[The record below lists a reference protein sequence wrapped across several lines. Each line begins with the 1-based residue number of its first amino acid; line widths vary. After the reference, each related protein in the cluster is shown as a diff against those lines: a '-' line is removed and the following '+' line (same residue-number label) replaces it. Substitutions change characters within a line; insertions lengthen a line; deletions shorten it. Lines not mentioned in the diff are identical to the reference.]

1 MKSMPG
7 LTDKTRD
14 ELLAANQIQAQRIA
28 DLEAKIA
35 WFEEQFRLAKHQQFG
50 ASSERSVPEQPN
62 LFNEAEAVVDAA
74 PQEPETEH
82 ISYERRKFN
91 GQREAKLENLPVDDI
106 DYVLA
111 EDEQVCPQCSGRL
124 HEIGIETRREL
135 RLIPAQ
141 QVVVRHN
148 QHKYAC
154 RHCQQEETST
164 PIVTAPM
171 PKPAFP
177 NSLASAS
184 AVAHVM
190 AQKFVMGIPL
200 YRQEQQFARQG
211 FELSR
216 QTMAN
221 WMIKGAGWLTI
232 IYGRMRRILLERDIL
247 HADETVL
254 QVLNEPGRA
263 AQTDSYMWL
272 YRSGRYGPPI
282 VLFEYQPGR
291 SGRYPEAFLEGF
303 EGFLHADCYGGYN
316 RLHEDKVILSGCLAH
331 ARRKFDEA
339 LKVLPAS
346 ARKNA
351 NSLPRIGLDY
361 FGELYQVERD
371 LADATPEQRYL
382 TRIERGKPILDRFKT
397 WLDALAPQVLPKGAL
412 GKAIGYC
419 LGNWTKLTN
428 FLLDGRL
435 EVDNNRAERSIKPFV
450 IGRKNWLFASTPRGA
465 KASAII
471 YSLVETAKENRLD
484 PFAYLTYLFETLPN
498 IDMQDQAALDRLL
511 PWADHLPISRRPSTL

>member
-1 MKSMPG
+1 MQE
-7 LTDKTRD
+7 LTDKTRE
-14 ELLAANQIQAQRIA
+14 ELAQENQVLAQKNTE
-28 DLEAKIA
+28 LEAKVA
-35 WFEEQFRLAKHQQFG
+35 WFEEQFRLAKHRQFG

-62 LFNEAEAVVDAA
+62 LFNEAEAVADAT
-74 PQEPETEH
+74 PLEPRTEH
-82 ISYERRKFN
+82 ISYERRKFA
-91 GQREAKLENLPVDDI
+91 GQREAKLEGLPAEDI
-106 DYVLA
+106 DYDLP
-111 EDEQVCPQCSGRL
+111 EEEQVCPQCSGKL
-124 HEIGIETRREL
+124 HEIGVETRREL

-154 RHCQQEETST
+154 RHCQVEETTT
-164 PIVTAPM
+164 PVLTAPM

-200 YRQEQQFARQG
+200 YRQQQQFERQG

-221 WMIKGAGWLTI
+221 WMIKGADWLTI
-232 IYGRMRRILLERDIL
+232 LYDRMRQILLGRDIL

-263 AQTDSYMWL
+263 AQTESFMWL

-291 SGRYPEAFLEGF
+291 SGQYPEAFLEGF

-316 RLHEDKVILSGCLAH
+316 RLPENKVTISGCLAH

-339 LKVLPAS
+339 LKVLPPS

-361 FGELYQVERD
+361 FGALYQVERD

-382 TRIERGKPILDRFKT
+382 ARLERSKPILDRFKA
-397 WLDALAPQVLPKGAL
+397 WLDDLAPQVLPKGAL

-419 LGNWTKLTN
+419 RGNWTKLTN

-435 EVDNNRAERSIKPFV
+435 EIDNNRAERSIKPFV
-450 IGRKNWLFASTPRGA
+450 IGRKNWLFACTPRGA

-471 YSLVETAKENRLD
+471 YSLVETAKENGLD
-484 PFAYLTYLFETLPN
+484 PFSYLTHLFEMLPN
-498 IDMQDQAALDRLL
+498 IDLKDQQAIDRLL
-511 PWADHLPISRRPSTL
+511 PWSDHLPIIPRAATR